1 MKRLVSLLISV
12 LCAVVLAVSAG
23 AAESSFTL
31 TESTM
36 QEVGSDILEYLPEQ
50 KIFHF
55 TRAGDISVKLPASGG
70 VYIQAT
76 LGGYRSRSNG
86 VTDNGIDC
94 SCYMQMSC
102 LDENGEPLFTRAS
115 YTIVNA
121 PGDGK
126 FYRWSL
132 GTDAMYVG
140 LPEEADSISLAIH
153 AENDTVYIKSLDIF
167 SSDTKA
173 RDMSWDISW
182 KVNEAGNINA
192 QTRPIDY
199 IIMAGGVFAAAL
211 IMFGVKKWRDHI
223 RKGK

>member
-1 MKRLVSLLISV
+1 MKRLT
-12 LCAVVLAVSAG
+12 AFVLAVLFAVITAFPAG
-23 AAESSFTL
+23 AVESSFIL

-55 TRAGDISVKLPASGG
+55 TRAGNISVSLPVSGG
-70 VYIQAT
+70 VYIQT
-76 LGGYRSRSNG
+76 TFGGYRSRSNG

-132 GTDAMYVG
+132 GTEAMYVG
-140 LPEEADSISLAIH
+140 LPEDADRINLTIH
-153 AENDTVYIKSLDIF
+153 AENDTVYIKSLNIF
-167 SSDTKA
+167 SSDMKA

-182 KVNEAGNINA
+182 KVNEVGNINA

-199 IIMAGGVFAAAL
+199 IIMVCGVFAAAL
-211 IMFGVKKWRDHI
+211 IMFGIRKWRDRI
-223 RKGK
+223 KKGK

>member
-1 MKRLVSLLISV
+1 MRRLISLLFAA
-12 LCAVVLAVSAG
+12 LCAAVLTVSAG

-36 QEVGSDILEYLPEQ
+36 QETGADILEYLPEQ

-55 TRAGDISVKLPASGG
+55 TRAGNISVSLPVSGG
-70 VYIQAT
+70 VYIQTT

-94 SCYMQMSC
+94 SCYMQISC

-115 YTIVNA
+115 YTIVNT

-126 FYRWSL
+126 FYRCSL

-140 LPEEADSISLAIH
+140 LPEEADRISLAIH
-153 AENDTVYIKSLDIF
+153 AENDTVYIKSLNIF

-182 KVNEAGNINA
+182 EVNEVGNINA

-199 IIMAGGVFAAAL
+199 IIMVCGVFAAAL
-211 IMFGVKKWRDHI
+211 IMFGIRKWRDRI

>member
-1 MKRLVSLLISV
+1 MKRLISLIAAV
-12 LCAVVLAVSAG
+12 LFAVIAAVPTG
-23 AAESSFTL
+23 AAESSFIL

-36 QEVGSDILEYLPEQ
+36 QQAGSDILEYLPEQ

-55 TRAGDISVKLPASGG
+55 TRAGNISVSLPVSGG
-70 VYIQAT
+70 VYIQT
-76 LGGYRSRSNG
+76 TFGGYRSRSNG

-94 SCYMQMSC
+94 SSYMQISC
-102 LDENGEPLFTRAS
+102 LDENGEPLFFRAS
-115 YTIVNA
+115 SAIVNA

-132 GTDAMYVG
+132 GTDTMYVG
-140 LPEEADSISLAIH
+140 LPEEADRINLTIH
-153 AENDTVYIKSLDIF
+153 AENDTVYIKSLNIF

-182 KVNEAGNINA
+182 EVNEAGNINA

-199 IIMAGGVFAAAL
+199 VIMVCGVFAIAL
-211 IMFGVKKWRDHI
+211 IMFGIKKWKDRI
-223 RKGK
+223 KKGK